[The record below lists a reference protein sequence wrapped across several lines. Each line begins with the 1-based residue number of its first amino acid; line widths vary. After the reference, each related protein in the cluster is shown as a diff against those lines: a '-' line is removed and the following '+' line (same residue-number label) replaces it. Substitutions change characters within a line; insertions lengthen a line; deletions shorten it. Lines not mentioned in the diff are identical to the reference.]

1 MLMENGNI
9 EKGREKDG
17 GNGVRWASV
26 VAAMAHIV
34 TTVENVEEGIVRHM
48 KKIKDLKPNF
58 EKILMSLG
66 LWPIP
71 TFN

>member
-1 MLMENGNI
+1 
-9 EKGREKDG
+9 
-17 GNGVRWASV
+17 V
-26 VAAMAHIV
+26 VAAVAHIV

-48 KKIKDLKPNF
+48 KKIEDLKPNF